1 MSLWLWFT
9 ISITMHSHH
18 QSINCFHLKSTFH
31 VECIQNSHVCDESD
45 ICSELVAGMP
55 FDPLKCLWSQGP
67 LQFCGTLVGLMG
79 AGSAHVIEPN
89 LDLGSSHTP
98 PHKQVQV
105 GCNIRTLWKAPA
117 ILVTSY
123 WAPYWHLSDVIEP
136 SLDLGSRNLG
146 AQPEPSPLT
155 CHFGWWWKPESQ
167 KQKSP
172 KEALNPFMKTG
183 ELLACDWVTVLARK
197 VKTRSGSPNPQASLM
212 LTVTKTDLSIIS
224 IEMCIHQKV
233 GCYYMRKHGYG

>member
-89 LDLGSSHTP
+89 LDLRSSHLGDPQLTWGICCCSDEDYVCKKKIKKHQWENGFVVFFEIGMWWS
-98 PHKQVQV
+98 PHCGV
-105 GCNIRTLWKAPA
+105 
-117 ILVTSY
+117 
-123 WAPYWHLSDVIEP
+123 SDV
-136 SLDLGSRNLG
+136 
-146 AQPEPSPLT
+146 
-155 CHFGWWWKPESQ
+155 
-167 KQKSP
+167 
-172 KEALNPFMKTG
+172 
-183 ELLACDWVTVLARK
+183 
-197 VKTRSGSPNPQASLM
+197 
-212 LTVTKTDLSIIS
+212 
-224 IEMCIHQKV
+224 
-233 GCYYMRKHGYG
+233 